1 MPRDRVWRWR
11 PSELR
16 PLRDSGH
23 PLQTAE
29 YRKAVPEAED
39 REKSF
44 SSSFQTVA
52 AVLTA
57 ASHQFASH
65 QLRFRAIALTLRAG
79 LRFADHRDCAAM
91 LASNTSKIN
100 SEPSRLVIKR
110 SSFNAQNLCGL
121 LLIAAGLL
129 QDLDDVFPFH
139 RIQRRLSARERPR
152 PRSASPIGRSI
163 K

>member
-39 REKSF
+39 REKFF

-57 ASHQFASH
+57 ASHQ
-65 QLRFRAIALTLRAG
+65 LRVRAIAL
-79 LRFADHRDCAAM
+79 RFARACASRTTAAVRPC
-91 LASNTSKIN
+91 LPPILRKSI
-100 SEPSRLVIKR
+100 PSRL
-110 SSFNAQNLCGL
+110 AL
-121 LLIAAGLL
+121 LLN
-129 QDLDDVFPFH
+129 V
-139 RIQRRLSARERPR
+139 RLSMPR
-152 PRSASPIGRSI
+152 IS
-163 K
+163 

>member
-39 REKSF
+39 REKFF
-44 SSSFQTVA
+44 SSSFQTVT

-57 ASHQFASH
+57 ASH
-65 QLRFRAIALTLRAG
+65 QLRFRAIALTLALA
-79 LRFADHRDCAAM
+79 LRGPPR
-91 LASNTSKIN
+91 
-100 SEPSRLVIKR
+100 
-110 SSFNAQNLCGL
+110 LCGHVSL
-121 LLIAAGLL
+121 KYFENQFRAVSPCYKAF
-129 QDLDDVFPFH
+129 VF
-139 RIQRRLSARERPR
+139 QC
-152 PRSASPIGRSI
+152 
-163 K
+163 

>member
-29 YRKAVPEAED
+29 YRKAVPEAGD
-39 REKSF
+39 REKFF
-44 SSSFQTVA
+44 SSSFRTVA

-57 ASHQFASH
+57 ASH
-65 QLRFRAIALTLRAG
+65 QLRFRAIALTLRAR
-79 LRFADHRDCAAM
+79 LRFAYHRHCAAM

-100 SEPSRLVIKR
+100 SEPSRLVDRKT
-110 SSFNAQNLCGL
+110 SC
-121 LLIAAGLL
+121 
-129 QDLDDVFPFH
+129 
-139 RIQRRLSARERPR
+139 RERV
-152 PRSASPIGRSI
+152 
-163 K
+163 